1 MPSSLAV
8 LSRARAACWLV
19 AVSLALGAC
28 HSADPGALV
37 AEARRQRDHGE
48 LRAAAIE
55 LKNALQQNG
64 QLREARQML
73 GEIYLEQGDPLSAE
87 KELRRALD
95 LSQGVQADQ
104 AALLLWRALLAQGQY
119 QKLLD
124 TPAPRPALLE
134 RPDALALRGD
144 ALFGLGKVE
153 QASALYERVLSK
165 QVQFPDALL
174 GMARIAAAQNRPDDA
189 DDRIRRALAA
199 DPGHIGALRLRGELQ
214 RARGQTDAA
223 LGSYRQILALRPSH
237 ALALTE
243 IAAIESDVGAF
254 PAAHAAIAAARKAAG
269 ATLPILYAD
278 ALLAYREKKLPEALA
293 AVQQLLRTVPD
304 HEPAIL
310 LAATIEMGTGA
321 AEQAAQH
328 FQKYLES
335 HPRHAY
341 ASKRLALLHLRAGR
355 PEGALKL
362 LDVLAGPADDA
373 EVLALRGEAQ
383 LQARRYNEAAAL
395 FEQASALRPREA
407 SLRAELA
414 LSHLAGGDGARAV
427 AQLERAAQ
435 LDAASERTAILLVMA
450 HLRRNDPDK
459 ALAAVLAMAQRADNP
474 LVHNLTGGVYLAKHD
489 TVQAR
494 ACFEHAL
501 GQDPLYLPALANLA
515 QLDKAE
521 NRIGDAERRYQR
533 ALERDPAS
541 IAVLEAL
548 AGLAVARGQHAQA
561 VKWMERAAAAHPDS
575 LPAALQLAAAYARA
589 GQTEKAIVLAREL
602 RARHPASTA
611 ALELL
616 ASLQWQTD
624 NFDGAGDSYAK
635 LAALAPNTALP
646 HLRLGQLALARRD
659 AASATAPL
667 RKAFAIAPGQA
678 DTQLTL
684 VDALITQGKFAEAL
698 AVADAVQ
705 KRQPGS
711 PIGYKLAADAQ
722 AAQGKFALA
731 ALGYERAF
739 GLAASAPLLVQ
750 WHGALVRDGRRADA
764 DRRVQQWLN
773 AHPGDVVTR
782 QYYASTR
789 LLANDF
795 QGAIEQFDL
804 LLNSAP
810 DNVMA
815 LNDMAWAQQRS
826 GGTRALEYA
835 QRAFHLAPGNP
846 SVIDT
851 LGSIHL
857 ESGRLALALPLLQK
871 AAALAPLAT
880 DIHFHLAQVLARN
893 GDRAG
898 ARRELERLIAAP
910 GDKARRAQAKTLL
923 ATL

>member
-1 MPSSLAV
+1 MPSSPTV
-8 LSRARAACWLV
+8 LSRVRAACWLV
-19 AVSLALGAC
+19 AACLALGAC
-28 HSADPGALV
+28 HSAAPGALV

-48 LRAAAIE
+48 LRAAAIQ

-73 GEIYLEQGDPLSAE
+73 GEVYLEQGDPLSAE

-104 AALLLWRALLAQGQY
+104 AAVWLWRALLAQGQY
-119 QKLLD
+119 QKILD
-124 TPAPRPALLE
+124 EPAPHPALLE
-134 RPDALALRGD
+134 RPDALSLRGD
-144 ALFGLGKVE
+144 ALFGLGKVD
-153 QASALYERVLSK
+153 QASALYERVLSR
-165 QVQFPDALL
+165 QIQFPDALL
-174 GMARIAAAQNRPDDA
+174 GMARIAATQNRPDEA

-199 DPGHIGALRLRGELQ
+199 DPGHIGALRLRGDLQ
-214 RARGQTDAA
+214 RARGQVDAA
-223 LGSYRQILALRPSH
+223 LASYRQILALRPNH

-269 ATLPILYAD
+269 TTLPILYAE
-278 ALLAYREKKLPEALA
+278 ALLAYRENKLPEAQA
-293 AVQQLLRTVPD
+293 AVQQVLRTVPD

-310 LAATIEMGTGA
+310 LAATIDMATGA
-321 AEQAAQH
+321 AEQASQH
-328 FQKYLES
+328 FQKYLQS
-335 HPRHAY
+335 HPHHAY
-341 ASKRLALLHLRAGR
+341 ASKRLALLRLRAGHA
-355 PEGALKL
+355 EAALKL
-362 LDVLAGPADDA
+362 LDALEVAADDA

-407 SLRAELA
+407 GLRAELA

-450 HLRRNDPDK
+450 HLRRHDPDK

-474 LVHNLTGGVYLAKHD
+474 LVNNLKGGVYLAKHD
-489 TVQAR
+489 AVQAR
-494 ACFEHAL
+494 TCFDRAL

-515 QLDKAE
+515 QLDKSE
-521 NRIGDAERRYQR
+521 NRIADAERRYQH

-548 AGLAVARGQHAQA
+548 AGLAAARGQHPQA

-575 LPAALQLAAAYARA
+575 LPTALHLAAAYARA
-589 GQTEKAIVLAREL
+589 GQTQRAMVLAREL
-602 RARHPASTA
+602 RARHPASTE

-616 ASLQWQTD
+616 ASLQWQTGNPD
-624 NFDGAGDSYAK
+624 DAGDSYAK
-635 LAALAPNTALP
+635 LAAVAPTTTLP

-659 AASATAPL
+659 AAGAAVAL
-667 RKAFAIAPGQA
+667 RKALAIAPDQA
-678 DTQLTL
+678 ETQFALA
-684 VDALITQGKFAEAL
+684 DALIAQGKLAEAL
-698 AVADAVQ
+698 ALADAVQ
-705 KRQPGS
+705 KRQPNS
-711 PIGYKLAADAQ
+711 PIGYKLAADVQ
-722 AAQGKFALA
+722 AAQGKYALA
-731 ALGYERAF
+731 VLGYERAW
-739 GLAASAPLLVQ
+739 GLTPSAPLLVQ
-750 WHGALVRDGRRADA
+750 LHGALVRAGQREDA
-764 DRRVQQWLN
+764 DRRVQQWLTE
-773 AHPGDVVTR
+773 HPGDVATR

-795 QGAIEQFDL
+795 LGAIEQFDVL
-804 LLNSAP
+804 LKSAP

-815 LNDMAWAQQRS
+815 LNDMAWAQQRN
-826 GGTRALEYA
+826 GGGRALEYA
-835 QRAFHLAPGNP
+835 QHAFRLAPGNP

-851 LGSIHL
+851 LGWIHL

-871 AAALAPLAT
+871 AAALAPLAM
-880 DIHFHLAQVLARN
+880 DIHFHLAQALARK

-910 GDKARRAQAKTLL
+910 GDSARRAQAKTLL
-923 ATL
+923 ASL